1 MSVGSKYAFL
11 QWVTSQ
17 TGTVTTAGIT
27 LTIGATTTGL
37 PVDSVRINNLSTAT
51 LFVGMGTG
59 YTSSAQVTTGGL
71 ILAPTN
77 QYGCS
82 GVFRTGGALT
92 IQAYTVGATQ
102 TTGIWVTGGE
112 GLAS

>member
-1 MSVGSKYAFL
+1 MSVGAKYAFI
-11 QWVTSQ
+11 QWVA
-17 TGTVTTAGIT
+17 TVNSLVDTAGVT
-27 LTIGATTTGL
+27 LTIGATSTGL
-37 PVDSVRINNLSTAT
+37 PVDSVRIVNGSTAT

-59 YTSSAQVTTGGL
+59 YTTSAQVTSAGL
-71 ILAPTN
+71 YLAPTN
-77 QYGCS
+77 QYGCQ

-102 TTGIWVTGGE
+102 TTKIYLTGGE